1 MHATPATGNVEITI
15 AIDLTRHQIS
25 GVRLLTAREDQEAVL
40 KELAAELLR
49 PTWADRFSRFVSR
62 LKKAGIRNGGNDAT

>member
-49 PTWADRFSRFVSR
+49 PTWAARFSRFVAK
-62 LKKAGIRNGGNDAT
+62 LKKSGIESGGNGET